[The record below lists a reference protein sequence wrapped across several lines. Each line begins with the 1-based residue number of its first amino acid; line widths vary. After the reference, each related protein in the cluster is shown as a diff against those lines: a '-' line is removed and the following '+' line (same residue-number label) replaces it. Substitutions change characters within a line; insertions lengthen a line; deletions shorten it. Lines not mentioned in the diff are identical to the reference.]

1 MTLLSVKNLRV
12 TFDTETGPVQAVR
25 GVSFDLGRE
34 RLGIV
39 GESGSGK
46 TMTGRAVLRL
56 IRAPGRIE
64 ADAMTFDG
72 QDLMAASEPDLRAL
86 RGRRIAMVMQDPKF
100 SLNPVMKV
108 GAQLME
114 GLRQRDNAP
123 RAEARAKA
131 IAALEAV
138 QIRDPERVMDSY
150 PHELSGGMGQRVM
163 IAMMLIPD
171 PDLLIADE
179 PTSALDV
186 TVQAEVLNILDDL
199 VKTRGMGL
207 IFISHDLRLV
217 ARFCD
222 RVLVMYKGKIVEELA
237 AKDLLQ
243 AKHPYTQGL
252 LNCLPR
258 IGGSRG
264 PLPVRA
270 VQDVSFKVE
279 AQQSFGL
286 VGESGSGKS
295 TILRAI
301 CGMAPITGGQIR
313 IDGKPLPSPRGRAF
327 AAQVQMVFQDPYA
340 SLHPR
345 HTVDRVLSEP
355 LAIHGQGGS
364 DAKIEQALIDVGLPP
379 AFRFRYPH
387 QLSGGQR
394 QRVAIARA
402 LMLQPQILLLD
413 EPTSAL
419 DASVQAETLNLL
431 SRLRAERGLT
441 FVMVSHDLAVID
453 HMCDRVLVM
462 QNGQAVEELSREAL
476 ASAAMTTPY
485 ARALFAASADR
496 MMEG

>member
-25 GVSFDLGRE
+25 GVSFYLGRE

-72 QDLMAASEPDLRAL
+72 QDLMAATEPDLRAL

-264 PLPVRA
+264 PLP
-270 VQDVSFKVE
+270 
-279 AQQSFGL
+279 
-286 VGESGSGKS
+286 
-295 TILRAI
+295 
-301 CGMAPITGGQIR
+301 
-313 IDGKPLPSPRGRAF
+313 
-327 AAQVQMVFQDPYA
+327 
-340 SLHPR
+340 
-345 HTVDRVLSEP
+345 
-355 LAIHGQGGS
+355 
-364 DAKIEQALIDVGLPP
+364 
-379 AFRFRYPH
+379 
-387 QLSGGQR
+387 
-394 QRVAIARA
+394 
-402 LMLQPQILLLD
+402 
-413 EPTSAL
+413 AL
-419 DASVQAETLNLL
+419 DRNA
-431 SRLRAERGLT
+431 
-441 FVMVSHDLAVID
+441 DW
-453 HMCDRVLVM
+453 
-462 QNGQAVEELSREAL
+462 
-476 ASAAMTTPY
+476 
-485 ARALFAASADR
+485 AR
-496 MMEG
+496 